1 MDNNQPINFKELW
14 NKQVTPAPDQ
24 QDLFNKISKEKK
36 SRLKKVIVMNVTML
50 FTAAFIILI
59 WIYFQPRFVTTKI
72 GIFFILF
79 AMLMMILF
87 TNKTVP
93 LYKQLKPDESNA
105 QYLDVFKRIKSR
117 EAFIQTT
124 VLGLYFVILSVGLL
138 LYMFEY
144 ASRMQLHW
152 AIIYYVLFLAFVAF
166 NWFYLRPKM
175 IKKNMTKIDSIIE
188 KISKI
193 KEETHFS

>member
-1 MDNNQPINFKELW
+1 MENNQPINFKELW

-24 QDLFNKISKEKK
+24 QDLFNKISKEQK

-50 FTAAFIILI
+50 FTATFIILI

-79 AMLMMILF
+79 AILMMILF

-105 QYLDVFKRIKSR
+105 QYLEVFKRIKSR

-124 VLGLYFVILSVGLL
+124 VLRLYFVILSVGLL
-138 LYMFEY
+138 LYMYEY

-152 AIIYYVLFLAFVAF
+152 AVIYYVVFLAFVAF

-175 IKKNMTKIDSIIE
+175 IKKNTKKIDSIIE
-188 KISKI
+188 KITTI
-193 KEETHFS
+193 KEESI